1 VFGAV
6 NLETAMF
13 HYRFADVFNGDTFF
27 SFLKQLVA
35 FYKGRKIFLI
45 IDNAPAHWLS
55 EEGKDWLR
63 ENRDAIELHRLPPYS
78 PEFMPVEG
86 QPAGWQLTT
95 NSIRPLRSATPLF
108 AVPSRG
114 FNGVPIS
121 SFLRSLD
128 SSETVARPSGS
139 ARPVREYANRLGV
152 PLGVGNVE
160 LSELHVAVG
169 S

>member
-1 VFGAV
+1 
-6 NLETAMF
+6 MF
-13 HYRFADVFNGDTFF
+13 HYRFADVFNGDTFL

-86 QPAGWQLTT
+86 LWKATRRLATHNKFYPTVEKRNAALRRTFQSFQR
-95 NSIRPLRSATPLF
+95 RPDLI
-108 AVPSRG
+108 VPQ
-114 FNGVPIS
+114 I
-121 SFLRSLD
+121 
-128 SSETVARPSGS
+128 ARFQ
-139 ARPVREYANRLGV
+139 
-152 PLGVGNVE
+152 
-160 LSELHVAVG
+160 
-169 S
+169 

>member
-86 QPAGWQLTT
+86 LWKATRRLATHNKFYPTVEERNAALRRTFQRFQR
-95 NSIRPLRSATPLF
+95 RPDLIIPQ
-108 AVPSRG
+108 
-114 FNGVPIS
+114 I
-121 SFLRSLD
+121 
-128 SSETVARPSGS
+128 ARFQ
-139 ARPVREYANRLGV
+139 
-152 PLGVGNVE
+152 
-160 LSELHVAVG
+160 
-169 S
+169 